1 MDLYLK
7 TLTEADMTA
16 ALLEAGI
23 VTEQTVETQV
33 GETEDGNAILQDVT
47 VLVPTQDFSIDQIG
61 PFSKVIGYD
70 EDGEPIVEDYPEWHV
85 NVRAELNDEQITA
98 LAPFV
103 INPPEVPYRVW
114 A

>member
-33 GETEDGNAILQDVT
+33 GETEDGDAILQDVT
-47 VLVPTQDFSIDQIG
+47 VLVPTQDFSVDQIG
-61 PFSKVIGYD
+61 PFSKVIGYTS
-70 EDGEPIVEDYPEWHV
+70 EGEPIVEDYPDWHT
-85 NVRAELNDEQITA
+85 NLRGSFDEEQLA
-98 LAPFV
+98 LLTPLCV
-103 INPPEVPYRVW
+103 EPPVPYRVW